1 MLKMV
6 FQQPYSSLIKFLS
19 FTGSIIRTLFECTIM
34 NFFQLYELDVHLE
47 DLREM
52 VVQKCRFVP

>member
-1 MLKMV
+1 MH
-6 FQQPYSSLIKFLS
+6 YN
-19 FTGSIIRTLFECTIM
+19 E
-34 NFFQLYELDVHLE
+34 FFQLYELDVHLE